1 MLSFWKSA
9 LVLAGILFI
18 SSIGL
23 VHAVEYP
30 WCAVGTGVGGASS
43 NCSFATFE
51 QCQATTRGAGGF
63 CQQNNSYRASE
74 PSGGTM
80 KRKTGKRPTQN

>member
-1 MLSFWKSA
+1 MLPLRKSVLA
-9 LVLAGILFI
+9 LAGIVFV
-18 SSIGL
+18 STIGP

-43 NCSFATFE
+43 NCSFTTFE

-63 CQQNNSYRASE
+63 CQQNSSYT
-74 PSGGTM
+74 GGNAGATT
-80 KRKTGKRPTQN
+80 KRKAAKQRMQN